1 MINEGTEQRVLV
13 FAPTGRDAKA
23 TSDVLRRAG
32 IATSICADYEALL
45 TGLDDGA
52 GAAFVAE
59 EGLFGQDLERLG
71 EWIRRQPPWS
81 DLPFIMLTSRH
92 DHPKVAAWRQEQ
104 IARFGNASLIERPAR
119 PITLVSVL
127 QAALRGRRR
136 QLELR
141 DLMAAREAAAAQL
154 ETLVEKRTA
163 QLQEVNTQ
171 LRAEM
176 AERSRVEETLRHAQK
191 LEALGQLTGGVAHD
205 FNNLLTVITAG
216 LEMLELHDDPE
227 RRHKLMRSMNHAAH
241 RGATLIRQLLAFS
254 RSHALR
260 PETVDLSK
268 LIGDM
273 TDLLD
278 RSLRGDINV
287 EVDLAADLWPV
298 IVDPGELELVIL
310 NLAVNARDAMPGG
323 GTITIVGENDI
334 ACSDDGTT
342 GSFVRLMVRD
352 TGVGMSDEVK
362 ARVFEPFFTTKDVGK
377 GSGLGLAQVY
387 GFAKQSGGSVAIDS
401 MMGKGTTITLTL
413 PRSHQPM
420 VEHASNGPH
429 AIDSR
434 STPEMYVL
442 LVEDDA
448 EVAALVEEMLQC
460 LGYKVIHVASAKAAL
475 GALANDRR
483 IDLVF
488 SDIMMP
494 GGTNGVELAK
504 EVRRRRP
511 GLPVLL
517 TSGFSEA
524 NRREADE
531 LGIPI
536 LRKPYGVEDLRI
548 AVHQQM
554 RNAAAHEL

>member
-1 MINEGTEQRVLV
+1 
-13 FAPTGRDAKA
+13 
-23 TSDVLRRAG
+23 
-32 IATSICADYEALL
+32 
-45 TGLDDGA
+45 
-52 GAAFVAE
+52 
-59 EGLFGQDLERLG
+59 
-71 EWIRRQPPWS
+71 
-81 DLPFIMLTSRH
+81 
-92 DHPKVAAWRQEQ
+92 
-104 IARFGNASLIERPAR
+104 
-119 PITLVSVL
+119 
-127 QAALRGRRR
+127 
-136 QLELR
+136 
-141 DLMAAREAAAAQL
+141 
-154 ETLVEKRTA
+154 
-163 QLQEVNTQ
+163 
-171 LRAEM
+171 
-176 AERSRVEETLRHAQK
+176 
-191 LEALGQLTGGVAHD
+191 
-205 FNNLLTVITAG
+205 
-216 LEMLELHDDPE
+216 
-227 RRHKLMRSMNHAAH
+227 MNHAAH

-287 EVDLAADLWPV
+287 EVNLAADLWPV

-323 GTITIVGENDI
+323 GTITIAGENEI
-334 ACSDDGTT
+334 ACSADGKT
-342 GSFVRLMVRD
+342 GGFVRLTVRD
-352 TGVGMSDEVK
+352 TGVGMSNEVK

-387 GFAKQSGGSVAIDS
+387 GFAKQSGGSVVIDS
-401 MMGKGTTITLTL
+401 MMGEGTTITLTL

-420 VEHASNGPH
+420 AEHLSDGPH
-429 AIDSR
+429 AIDSQ
-434 STPEMYVL
+434 STQEMYVL

-460 LGYKVIHVASAKAAL
+460 LGYKVIHAASAKAAL

-483 IDLVF
+483 VDLVF

-536 LRKPYGVEDLRI
+536 LRKPYGVEDLRM
-548 AVHQQM
+548 AVQQQM